1 MRWNNSHRWRHV
13 RWLALLILAGCPA
26 SSQGPVREQA
36 PEDEPAI
43 RSAPHV
49 RAAASDWPWWRGGQ
63 GNGQAATGVNF
74 DPAQLGE
81 HLRWQTKVPG
91 HGHASPIIWGHQIF
105 VATADEAAQTQSLL
119 CYDRRD
125 GRQLWQTQLHQG
137 PFLKKHAKN
146 SYASATPACDGQH
159 VFCVT
164 MAQKGAQKGLYAT
177 AVDLRGKIV
186 WQERLG
192 DYPSKHGYGS
202 SPVLYKSL
210 VIVAGE
216 PRGPGY
222 LVAMERTSGRVVWR
236 KRRFQSDSY
245 GTPVI
250 AQIGGR
256 EQLLLTGQK
265 QIISYDPASGR
276 PWWNCSGI
284 SAVCAN
290 TMVWHHDLVLGS
302 TGYPDNVL
310 MCVRADGSGDVTAS
324 HVVWQKNYRMYVP
337 SAVVVDNL
345 FLIVRDDGV
354 ALALEPESGKKV
366 WEKRLGGN
374 FSASPTA
381 AGQLVFVPNE
391 EGRLFVLTAD
401 APFRVVATHD
411 LEEALF
417 ASPVVCEGQLFLRGE
432 KNLSCFGAPPASTP
446 SPADG

>member
-1 MRWNNSHRWRHV
+1 
-13 RWLALLILAGCPA
+13 
-26 SSQGPVREQA
+26 
-36 PEDEPAI
+36 
-43 RSAPHV
+43 
-49 RAAASDWPWWRGGQ
+49 
-63 GNGQAATGVNF
+63 
-74 DPAQLGE
+74 
-81 HLRWQTKVPG
+81 
-91 HGHASPIIWGHQIF
+91 
-105 VATADEAAQTQSLL
+105 
-119 CYDRRD
+119 
-125 GRQLWQTQLHQG
+125 
-137 PFLKKHAKN
+137 
-146 SYASATPACDGQH
+146 
-159 VFCVT
+159 
-164 MAQKGAQKGLYAT
+164 MAEKGLYAT
-177 AVDLRGKIV
+177 AVDLQGNIV
-186 WQERLG
+186 WQERLH

-222 LVAMERTSGRVVWR
+222 LVALERTSGKVVWR

-256 EQLLLTGQK
+256 DQLLLSGQGE
-265 QIISYDPASGR
+265 IISYDPASGR

-284 SAVCAN
+284 SSITAN
-290 TMVWHHDLVLGS
+290 TMVWHDDLVLGS

-324 HVVWQKNYRMYVP
+324 HIVWQKNYRMYVP

-354 ALALEPESGKKV
+354 ALALQPESGKKV

-381 AGQLVFVPNE
+381 AGQQVFVPNE
-391 EGRLFVLTAD
+391 EGRLYVLTAQ

-411 LEEALF
+411 LEEAVF
-417 ASPVVCEGQLFLRGE
+417 ASPVICNRQLFLRGE
-432 KNLSCFGAPPASTP
+432 KSLYCFGAVPPPAA